1 MVKWRNGCIFA
12 AENTSVTKNHIMKR
26 VLLFLICALLI
37 GEAYSQAPF
46 RCGNLSGSFSRIS
59 FSYISDTIVPHTQKT
74 VLCDVDTLSGESPIY
89 RSVSITN
96 FKKPNGRV
104 VSWFILTEEDDIIA
118 DDCTQYLHVILPDSI
133 RVNDVEYFDDTI
145 YFCGFFNTIYRMGF
159 VAKISVSD
167 LFSGE
172 ISTADYFR
180 IGYDVKKLRAFADNN
195 HSQKT
200 TVLAMGTN
208 KVQGEPYALPA
219 PYFGAPTEWVVPDP
233 EYFDFLFLHCPTFGY
248 SRFYQCTL
256 DTTQERFQDFTVSR
270 GCADLVSLRYP
281 ADTNDYY
288 YTMDSV
294 LTSDKLVYM
303 KFRTPDL
310 YVKVNTLDIKFYD
323 DATEEFYDTDVK
335 KGVYN
340 AKIDLL
346 SVDHFVLTFSY
357 FSNNIYST
365 FVNRVVFNMGKDN
378 AKFDNK
384 MCSRIHQWRIP
395 KNVIDFEYINS
406 LDRLQVLTR
415 GMYDEGGVYDL
426 EMSPETNGNYFL
438 KSTPT
443 TYYQTEE
450 IIPKDIWVNP
460 YGNNLWHT
468 IGSFNGIV
476 KLRENCFRLT
486 GESVAGSFED
496 AFSTFQFV
504 RSTTSSCHEN
514 EEHTIVN
521 TPFPIKKDV
530 IATSIENRATSSV
543 LSFNR
548 LLQIPTYEIG
558 FPWGN
563 CSNDNLDD
571 IF

>member
-1 MVKWRNGCIFA
+1 
-12 AENTSVTKNHIMKR
+12 MKR

-46 RCGNLSGSFSRIS
+46 RCGNLSGSSSPMYFPIV
-59 FSYISDTIVPHTQKT
+59 SDTIVPHTQKT
-74 VLCDVDTLSGESPIY
+74 VLCDVDTLSEETSIY
-89 RSVSITN
+89 RSVSISN
-96 FKKPNGRV
+96 FKKTNGRV
-104 VSWFILTEEDDIIA
+104 ISWFLLTEEDDIIS
-118 DDCTQYLHVILPDSI
+118 DDCTRYLHIVLPDSI

-145 YFCGFFNTIYRMGF
+145 YFCGFFNTIYRMGYI
-159 VAKISVSD
+159 AKISVND

-180 IGYDVKKLRAFADNN
+180 IGYNVKKLRAFADNN

-208 KVQGEPYALPA
+208 KVEYEPYAELA
-219 PYFGAPTEWVVPDP
+219 PYPGAPTLWVVPP
-233 EYFDFLFLHCPTFGY
+233 PKYFDFLFLHCPTFGY
-248 SRFYQCTL
+248 SRFYQCAS
-256 DTTQERFQDFTVSR
+256 DTTLERFQDFTVSR

-310 YVKVNTLDIKFYD
+310 YVKENMIDIKFYD
-323 DATEEFYDTDVK
+323 DILGTFYDTGIR

-357 FSNNIYST
+357 FSNNFYST

-384 MCSRIHQWRIP
+384 LCSRIHYGREP
-395 KNVIDFEYINS
+395 KDIIDLKYISS

-415 GMYDEGGVYDL
+415 GRYDEGGVYDL
-426 EMSPETNGNYFL
+426 EMTYETNGNYFL

-443 TYYQTEE
+443 TSYSTQE
-450 IIPKDIWVNP
+450 IVPKDVFFATGVANS
-460 YGNNLWHT
+460 LWSSA
-468 IGSFNGIV
+468 GSFNGII
-476 KLRENCFRLT
+476 KLRENCFRLS
-486 GESVAGSFED
+486 GEYLASGD
-496 AFSTFQFV
+496 RQAFATFQFV
-504 RSTTSSCHEN
+504 RSTVSSCHEN
-514 EEHTIVN
+514 VEHTIFN
-521 TPFPIKKDV
+521 TPFPIKKDYRPTM
-530 IATSIENRATSSV
+530 IYDRAMTSV

-548 LLQIPTYEIG
+548 VMQIPAYERG
-558 FPWGN
+558 GYFGN
-563 CSNDNLDD
+563 CENENLENVFKA
-571 IF
+571 IGL